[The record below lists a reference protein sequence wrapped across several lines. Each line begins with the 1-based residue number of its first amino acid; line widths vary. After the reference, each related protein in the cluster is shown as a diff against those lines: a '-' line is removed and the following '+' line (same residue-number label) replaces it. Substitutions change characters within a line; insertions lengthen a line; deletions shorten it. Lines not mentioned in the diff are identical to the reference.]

1 MPFSP
6 RYQSFMGHFSRLLIL
21 TCLIFSPAAMGQESW
36 KINLKNADI
45 REFTTQISA
54 ITGKSFVVDQRV
66 KGNVTVISNTSM
78 DSDAIYELF
87 LSVLRVHG
95 YAAVDSGNVVKIVQQ
110 VLAKQSGNPLDFVEG
125 SNSEE
130 LVTRVIAAKNTPSI
144 ELVKILRPLI
154 PQYGHIAGLDTP
166 NAIIVSDHA
175 SNITRLEEL
184 VRRIDVVE
192 ESTTRIVELKEAWV
206 EDMVA
211 LLEQLAPDLIGKS
224 AKGPNR
230 ITVVASERNNS
241 LVLKGEPLTLE
252 KVVQL
257 INDLDTPANA
267 AGTIQVVQLAHS
279 DATDLAEILKNLVS
293 ETDAE
298 NQSGQNVKTSIQADA
313 ALNALVIRA
322 NPTTMIEL
330 KGIIE
335 QLDVRRLQVLIEAAI
350 VEVTDTFNRQLG
362 TELAVAD
369 TGSSNMPIATTAPG
383 GVLTSIIQAI
393 ALDDATGINL
403 GSSPLIAGG
412 REDANGINFGFVVS
426 ALASNDDA
434 NLLSTPSITTMDNEE
449 AKIVVG
455 QSVPFRTGSTT
466 TGANGT
472 TNPFTTIQR
481 EDVGLTLQVTPH
493 VHDGNSIRLQIQQEV
508 EEIDTTTLAIGENGS
523 SDIIT
528 SKRTIETTVLAD
540 DGEVVVLGGLIRDR
554 QSTNESGVP
563 GLKDVPVLGYLFK
576 NRTNRIE
583 KQNLMVFLRATVLKT
598 REDVIAQTKRKYSRV
613 WEVEISGRDSSE
625 AVNDLFD
632 GKR

>member
-1 MPFSP
+1 
-6 RYQSFMGHFSRLLIL
+6 MGHFSRLLIL

-369 TGSSNMPIATTAPG
+369 TGSSNIPIATTAPG

-508 EEIDTTTLAIGENGS
+508 EEIDTTTLAISENGS

-613 WEVEISGRDSSE
+613 WEVEISGRDPSE